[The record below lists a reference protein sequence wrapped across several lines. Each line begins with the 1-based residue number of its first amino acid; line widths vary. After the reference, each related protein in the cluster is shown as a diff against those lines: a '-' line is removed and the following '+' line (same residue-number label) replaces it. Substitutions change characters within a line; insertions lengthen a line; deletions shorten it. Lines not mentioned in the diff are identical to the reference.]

1 MDLLQLFYGHNRSI
15 NHYKLKLTR
24 VLSEYQ
30 FILINFSQGHAKLA
44 RLCFHQWMTKTR
56 ISVSIRIISSRS
68 ISRIIN
74 KFQCRSF
81 NNFNS

>member
-30 FILINFSQGHAKLA
+30 FILINFSQG
-44 RLCFHQWMTKTR
+44 TR
-56 ISVSIRIISSRS
+56 EVSLLMLPSMDD
-68 ISRIIN
+68 
-74 KFQCRSF
+74 
-81 NNFNS
+81 